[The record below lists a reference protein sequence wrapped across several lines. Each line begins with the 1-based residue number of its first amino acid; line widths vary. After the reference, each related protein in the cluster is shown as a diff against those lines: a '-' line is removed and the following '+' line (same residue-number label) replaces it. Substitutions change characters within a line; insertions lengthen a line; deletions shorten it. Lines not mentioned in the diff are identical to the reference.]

1 MELRSN
7 NAVQILA
14 AAFDKNLSVNDTI
27 KQDSKREIRINA
39 LMNYAVELG
48 QRSNGLHFSND
59 GHSVAVC
66 FDPTQSKSGLSA
78 TLAQLKLVH
87 KAIGWNRL
95 FYMLKKDKAIA
106 SRRPAYPHYYLMLV
120 GTDPQ
125 HHGKGSGSQLLDQLL
140 QTAAKEGK
148 EVYLETSVDK
158 NIPFYEKRGFA
169 VFDTWLVREGYFIR
183 FMKWSS
189 HTK

>member
-27 KQDSKREIRINA
+27 KHDERREARITA
-39 LMNYAVELG
+39 LMNYSIELG
-48 QRSNGLHFSND
+48 IRNNGLHFSND
-59 GHSVAVC
+59 GHSVAVF
-66 FDPTQSKSGLSA
+66 FDPTQKTSFLTE
-78 TLAQLKLVH
+78 TLAQLKLVY
-87 KAIGWNRL
+87 KVIGWNRL
-95 FYMLKKDKAIA
+95 FYMLKKDKAIS
-106 SRRPAYPHYYLMLV
+106 SRRPAYPHYYLMLI

-125 HHGKGSGSQLLDQLL
+125 QHGKGSGSQLLDQLL

-158 NIPFYEKRGFA
+158 NIPFYEKRGFV
-169 VFDTWLVREGYFIR
+169 VFDSWLVREGYFIR
-183 FMKWSS
+183 FMKSV
-189 HTK
+189 